1 LSAAAG
7 ATIPLA
13 PRKAIGWSIAFLASG
28 VILSVV
34 VFAALTAGLAPG
46 DDLLVTALV
55 QALAMLLAFGAMT
68 WLIGL
73 RGAGL
78 TPASL
83 RWAPAGV
90 GIRGF
95 VVGLLVAAVT
105 AGLAL
110 GAGVFAGGADWSLD
124 GGTPGHWLAVVGA
137 TGAVL
142 LPAALA
148 EEIVFRGVPLVLVAG
163 VLGRWRAAVLLSVL
177 FALAHLLNP
186 GVTGL
191 ALLNIAL
198 PGVFLSACFYLPG
211 GLWTATGAHLG
222 WNLTLAALAAPVSG
236 LPLAM
241 PWIDYAPGGPDWVTG
256 GSFGPEG
263 GLLATLA
270 FGIATVGVVR
280 QVRLRRAA

>member
-1 LSAAAG
+1 MTAAG
-7 ATIPLA
+7 ATTPLA

-28 VILSVV
+28 VVLSVV
-34 VFAALTAGLAPG
+34 VFAALAALRAPSE
-46 DDLLVTALV
+46 DLLVTALV
-55 QALAMLLAFGAMT
+55 QALAMLAAFGAMT
-68 WLIGL
+68 WLIGIRAAGVTPVGL
-73 RGAGL
+73 RWVPAGAG
-78 TPASL
+78 A
-83 RWAPAGV
+83 
-90 GIRGF
+90 RGF
-95 VVGLLVAAVT
+95 VVGLLVAAAT
-105 AGLAL
+105 AALAL
-110 GAGVFAGGADWSLD
+110 GAGVVAGGAEWSRD
-124 GGTPGHWLAVVGA
+124 GGTLGEWLAVAGA
-137 TGAVL
+137 TAAVL

-186 GVTGL
+186 GVTAL

-198 PGVFLSACFYLPG
+198 AGVFLSACFYLPG

-222 WNLTLAALAAPVSG
+222 WNLTLAVLAAPVSG

-256 GSFGPEG
+256 GPFGPEG

-270 FGIATVGVVR
+270 FGLVTAGVVR
-280 QVRLRRAA
+280 QVRVRRAA

>member
-1 LSAAAG
+1 LTAAG
-7 ATIPLA
+7 ATTPLA

-28 VILSVV
+28 VVLSVV
-34 VFAALTAGLAPG
+34 VFAALTGVLAPS

-55 QALAMLLAFGAMT
+55 QALAMLAAFGAMT
-68 WLIGL
+68 WLIGF
-73 RGAGL
+73 RGAHL
-78 TPASL
+78 TPVSL
-83 RWAPAGV
+83 RWAPAGA
-90 GIRGF
+90 GARGF
-95 VVGLLVAAVT
+95 VVGLLVAATT
-105 AGLAL
+105 AALAL
-110 GAGVFAGGADWSLD
+110 GAGVFAGGAHWSLD
-124 GGTPGHWLAVVGA
+124 GGGVGDWLAVAGA
-137 TGAVL
+137 TAGVL

-186 GVTGL
+186 GVTAL

-198 PGVFLSACFYLPG
+198 AGVFLSACFYLPG

-241 PWIDYAPGGPDWVTG
+241 PGIDFAPGGPDWVTG

-263 GLLATLA
+263 GLLATFA
-270 FGIATVGVVR
+270 FGLATVGVVR